1 LRSAPALAKAGPKS
15 PRWARESAMVAILM
29 IFIFLGALVA
39 LNIKEHGRAD

>member
-1 LRSAPALAKAGPKS
+1 MA
-15 PRWARESAMVAILM
+15 AILM